1 MLLFIFSYFT
11 GNLNC
16 PVRAFIKYFSRLNP
30 ERTDF
35 WQRPRPAGKV
45 EDSEEVW
52 YESSPVGKNSL
63 GNLIAKISEEYDLS
77 KRYINHGIRST
88 CITILD
94 GGGIETRHIIGLNGH
109 KSENS
114 VKSYCA
120 RL

>member
-45 EDSEEVW
+45 EDSDEVW
-52 YESSPVGKNSL
+52 YENSPVGKNSL
-63 GNLIAKISEEYDLS
+63 GNLIAKISEKCDLS
-77 KRYINHGIRST
+77 KRSTNHCIRST

-94 GGGIETRHIIGLNGH
+94 EGGIETRHIIGLSGH

-114 VKSYCA
+114 VKSYCT